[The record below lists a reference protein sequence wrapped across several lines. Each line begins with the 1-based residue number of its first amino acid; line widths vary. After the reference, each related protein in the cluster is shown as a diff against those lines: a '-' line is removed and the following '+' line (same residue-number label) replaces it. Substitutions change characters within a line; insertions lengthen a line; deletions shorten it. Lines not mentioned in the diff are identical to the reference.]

1 MHGVYCLAYMQPMLY
16 LHVCTYYLIHL
27 IYYNILTFS
36 LKQWSRCFLNFL
48 TWLNR
53 IMTCYLVQVIFTNY
67 QWKQTCIYLHTY
79 IHTYV
84 VVQILV
90 KYINLAL
97 ALCICTYVYV
107 TYFGTD
113 SHENQFP
120 IVTSYSNHN
129 NVVYDKM
136 STQSCDHSSWI
147 WSCILS
153 SALMDQVEQMCSPAP
168 TVQYFY
174 SISIMQSRCSQLYR
188 CTLHTVMTYTFIC
201 ICTVHI

>member
-1 MHGVYCLAYMQPMLY
+1 
-16 LHVCTYYLIHL
+16 
-27 IYYNILTFS
+27 
-36 LKQWSRCFLNFL
+36 
-48 TWLNR
+48 
-53 IMTCYLVQVIFTNY
+53 MTCYLVQVIFTNY

-136 STQSCDHSSWI
+136 STQSCDHS
-147 WSCILS
+147 L
-153 SALMDQVEQMCSPAP
+153 
-168 TVQYFY
+168 
-174 SISIMQSRCSQLYR
+174 
-188 CTLHTVMTYTFIC
+188 
-201 ICTVHI
+201 